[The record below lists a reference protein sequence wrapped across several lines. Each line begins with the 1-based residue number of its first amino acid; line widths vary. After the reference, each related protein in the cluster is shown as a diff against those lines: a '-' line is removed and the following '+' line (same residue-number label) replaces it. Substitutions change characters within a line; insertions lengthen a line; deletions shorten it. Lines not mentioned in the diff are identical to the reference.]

1 MAFFFFTKGR
11 PHLYLKMEDNLKKIM
26 IPKTIKT
33 KNNNIF
39 ENRRPPHVFFKGS
52 GPFLNGGRFKKN
64 NATQK
69 Y

>member
-1 MAFFFFTKGR
+1 
-11 PHLYLKMEDNLKKIM
+11 MEDNLKKIM